1 MADGRILFER
11 EREDMAKIV
20 QIIFERK
27 NTNVAGGNFSFK
39 VTDETGKEYIIMTP
53 TMMSQ
58 AYLGHLSPSQIL
70 VVEPHTRKVLTGE
83 GGLTREINLH
93 EAVYDANPEIKAV
106 LHAHA
111 PNSMFWATSGLDM
124 PNLTEATQKVEY
136 IEVLDFEPN
145 CSEELAEIVSNHIKT
160 MSKKTLPHEFL
171 LDSHGVL
178 ITTGG
183 ASGIEA
189 IHSALAILDTVEWN
203 AEIAFKQTIFQ
214 KLGILDGYYSKG
226 EKIGTVDELIN
237 HVPIYNQIIKISAG
251 GD

>member
-1 MADGRILFER
+1 MGDGRILFER
-11 EREDMAKIV
+11 ERQDMAKIV
-20 QIIFERK
+20 QLIFERK
-27 NTNVAGGNFSFK
+27 ITNVAGGNFSFK
-39 VTDETGKEYIIMTP
+39 VVDDAGKEYIIMTP

-58 AYLGHLSPSQIL
+58 AYLGQVSPSQIL
-70 VVEPHTRKVLTGE
+70 VVEPHTRKVVAGE
-83 GGLTREINLH
+83 GGLTREINMH
-93 EAVYDANPEIKAV
+93 EAVYDANPEIRAV

-160 MSKKTLPHEFL
+160 MPRQELPHEFL

-183 ASGIEA
+183 ETGLEA

-203 AEIAFKQTIFQ
+203 AEIAYKQTIFQ
-214 KLGILDGYYSKG
+214 KLGLLDGYYSKG
-226 EKIGTVDELIN
+226 VKIGTVEELLT
-237 HVPIYNQIIKISAG
+237 HEPIYNQIVKMTV